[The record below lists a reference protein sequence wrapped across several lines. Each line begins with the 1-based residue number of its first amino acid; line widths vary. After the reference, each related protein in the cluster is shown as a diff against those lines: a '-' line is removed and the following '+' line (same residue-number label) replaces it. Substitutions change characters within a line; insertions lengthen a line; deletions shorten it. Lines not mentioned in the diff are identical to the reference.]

1 MDLKFN
7 NLLRVNR
14 IFIFALASVFLGL
27 LAASG
32 SALLGIHALKLT
44 SNEIEHQIGK
54 FYLAKAISLA
64 SLSSDSH
71 EQSDQELLAEIQRV
85 WKSDPELPS
94 DEYICVVD
102 NSAHLLM
109 HSSHPNTIGNH
120 VGDNLLIREQE
131 DVRST
136 LSELIT
142 SKEDYIGDYVS
153 SAGELQVA
161 AFSNISNRGWV
172 IGVHRSKHV
181 VDNNVSE
188 IIETQYW
195 GLLIISLIIIPVVLL
210 LMYYFM
216 LKITRSQKQIEDELR
231 WEQSLLR
238 SLMENTQDN
247 IYFKDLKSRFIK
259 INQSQANYLNLK
271 SPEQALGK
279 TDYDYFNEEHAKEA
293 LESEITIIET
303 GEPAI
308 GMIEKHVWPD
318 KNDTWTSSSKQPLR
332 DEEGNIIGTFGVS
345 RDITETIE
353 AQNELDQQTQFLKSV
368 LDSLQHPF
376 TVINV
381 DDYTVEHAN
390 AAAKEAAPVDATTCH
405 AMSHDTEL
413 PCNDPSHPCPVKIT
427 RNTKKPATVEH
438 IHMDRHGNQIEHE
451 VHSYP
456 IFNNEGEVVQVIEY
470 ALDISKKR
478 AAEKALKREY
488 DLQAVLY
495 QIARAGQNS
504 NSMVDLGHTIH
515 DSLSHILDTKN
526 FYIAIGDVESSKLS
540 FPVFVDEKDE
550 NPGSIPFGN
559 GMTEY
564 LINSGQSLL
573 VKESDIK
580 EMQST
585 GKIDLIGTPPKIWMG
600 TPMTFR
606 GENIGAIVVQN
617 YNDSSRYD
625 ESHVK
630 LLEFV
635 SSQIAISLAAK
646 QAEEKLAMSEHL
658 KDLTLDIITHD
669 LKNPIAMIYNF
680 SELALTKSPDD
691 QLLEQIFG
699 SSSRLLKIL
708 DNTTVLSQTIY
719 GESIPLE
726 TINLYKLLEEIVE
739 ESKPLASQVG
749 MTIELNCPAD
759 MEIKANPILGE
770 VFKNY
775 ISNAMKYAK
784 QGKKIIIQVED
795 SDGIQISVSDLGD
808 TIPESEREN
817 IFLRNVQLAT
827 EKKVGRGLGLSIVK
841 RIAEAHRAEVW
852 VEPNTPRGNS
862 FILRLPLIKGSES

>member
-1 MDLKFN
+1 MKIKKLFQ
-7 NLLRVNR
+7 VNR
-14 IFIFALASVFLGL
+14 VFVFALVSVFLGL

-64 SLSSDSH
+64 SLSTD
-71 EQSDQELLAEIQRV
+71 EYLLSDQELLAEIQRV
-85 WKSDPELPS
+85 WKSDPDLPS

-102 NSAHLLM
+102 NSARLLM

-120 VGDNLLIREQE
+120 VGNNLIIHRENE
-131 DVRST
+131 ARST
-136 LSELIT
+136 LSELIK
-142 SKEDYIGDYVS
+142 SNNDYIGDYVS
-153 SAGELQVA
+153 SKGELQVA
-161 AFSNISNRGWV
+161 AFSKILNRDWV

-181 VDNNVSE
+181 VDENISE

-195 GLLIISLIIIPVVLL
+195 GLLIISLFIIPVVLL

-216 LKITRSQKQIEDELR
+216 LKITRAQQQVEDELK

-259 INQSQANYLNLK
+259 INQSQANYLNLE

-279 TDYDYFNEEHAKEA
+279 TDFDYFNEEHAKKA
-293 LESEITIIET
+293 LESEEAIMET

-318 KNDTWTSSSKQPLR
+318 KNDTWSSSSKQALR
-332 DEEGNIIGTFGVS
+332 DENGNIIGTFGVS

-353 AQNELDQQTQFLKSV
+353 ARNELDRQTQFLKSV

-376 TVINV
+376 MVINAK
-381 DDYTVEHAN
+381 DYTVEHAN
-390 AAAKEAAPVDATTCH
+390 AAAKEAAPLGATTCY
-405 AMSHDTEL
+405 AMSHKEAS
-413 PCNDPSHPCPVKIT
+413 PCKDSQHPCPVNIT
-427 RNTKKPATVEH
+427 KSTKKPATVEH
-438 IHMDRHGNQIEHE
+438 IHYDKQGKQVEHE

-470 ALDISKKR
+470 SLDISKR
-478 AAEKALKREY
+478 REAEKALMREY

-495 QIARAGQNS
+495 QIASAGQNS
-504 NSMVDLGHTIH
+504 NSVVDLGHTIH
-515 DSLSHILDTKN
+515 DSLGHILDTKN
-526 FYIAIGDVESSKLS
+526 FYIAIGNANSEKLS
-540 FPVFVDEKDE
+540 FPVFVDENDE
-550 NPGSIPFGN
+550 NPGTIPFGN

-573 VKESDIK
+573 ANASDIHD
-580 EMQST
+580 MHDT
-585 GKIDLIGTPPKIWMG
+585 GNIKLVGTPPKIWLG
-600 TPMTFR
+600 TPMRFR

-617 YNDSSRYD
+617 YNDANRYD

-635 SSQIAISLAAK
+635 SSQIAISLVAK
-646 QAEEKLAMSEHL
+646 QAEEKLAMSEGL

-669 LKNPIAMIYNF
+669 LKNPIALIYNF
-680 SELALTKSPDD
+680 SELALAKTPDD
-691 QLLEQIFG
+691 HLLEQIYG

-726 TINLYKLLEEIVE
+726 TISLHKMLEEIVE
-739 ESKPLASQVG
+739 ESKPLASQVD
-749 MTIELNCPAD
+749 MTIQLNCPLD
-759 MEIKANPILGE
+759 LKVSANPILGE

-784 QGKKIIIQVED
+784 QGKQILVQVEEK
-795 SDGIQISVSDLGD
+795 DGIQISVMDLGD

-817 IFLRNVQLAT
+817 IFLRNVQLST

-841 RIAEAHRAEVW
+841 RIAEAHQAEVW
-852 VEPNTPRGNS
+852 VEPNTPRGNR
-862 FILRLPLIKGSES
+862 FNLRLPLNERSES